1 LQGTSIFAIV
11 LVVFRLSLELG
22 SPAAEARA
30 LTFTTLVVANLSLVL
45 ADRSQTR
52 TILATLHTRNLALWG
67 IIAGALALLALVL
80 YVPFLRNLFGF
91 AFLHPSDLLICL
103 AAGISGILWFEGI
116 KVVRKW
122 WLQRSGRQETNPAQ

>member
-11 LVVFRLSLELG
+11 LVVFRLSLDLG
-22 SPAAEARA
+22 SSADEARA

-52 TILATLHTRNLALWG
+52 TFLATLHTRNLALWG
-67 IIAGALALLALVL
+67 IIGGALTLLALVL

-91 AFLHPSDLLICL
+91 AFLHPIDLLICL
-103 AAGISGILWFEGI
+103 AAGISGVLWFEGI

-122 WLQRSGRQETNPAQ
+122 LLQRRAQQEANPAQ